1 MWLLYHLVMLKLAA
15 WCHQP
20 QKSSISDLCIAICE
34 FWKYVAF
41 FILHCIVKHMMT
53 SSNGNIFRVTGHLCR
68 EFTGPV
74 ISPHTSFDVFFVL
87 RLNKR
92 LSKQSWGSWFEM
104 LSHPSWR
111 HRNDSA
117 IPRQS
122 ASGTQHYPEYWKQI
136 RSPIK
141 CLTEIVDNFFSL
153 AVNQNICCDKTN
165 RTVILNPYRDKLS
178 HVQKSVVRNC
188 LSIPKLQ
195 RLHRWSLG
203 TDK

>member
-1 MWLLYHLVMLKLAA
+1 MRATVKRDRCASLTYRVILMTFKYAWLKPTENMWLLYHLVMLKLAA
-15 WCHQP
+15 WCYQP
-20 QKSSISDLCIAICE
+20 ISDLCIAICE

-53 SSNGNIFRVTGHLCR
+53 SSNGNIFRVTDHLCR

-92 LSKQSWGSWFEM
+92 LSKQSWGSWFET

-111 HRNDSA
+111 HRNDLA

-141 CLTEIVDNFFSL
+141 CVTEPKYMLWQDEPDN
-153 AVNQNICCDKTN
+153 NT
-165 RTVILNPYRDKLS
+165 
-178 HVQKSVVRNC
+178 
-188 LSIPKLQ
+188 
-195 RLHRWSLG
+195 
-203 TDK
+203 